1 MPLRMLFRTFHPP
14 GKDRRPVIKARLE
27 CGATFHQRH
36 VSMLM
41 LSLVGVHAAWSR
53 TFAPAH
59 RARAFVISL
68 EGRDVPQ
75 AARVLKRRAAGVH
88 LDPQAVE
95 AATKVLADEIGADF
109 STRVA
114 ARAEAAAVVP
124 EGFSLGAPT
133 EAEALS
139 TEALSA
145 ARAAAPQP
153 VAPGQLILVR
163 HGQSQWNLDNRFTG
177 WANVPLSEQGRD
189 EARQAADLLL
199 SEDIEID
206 VCYTSVLERAADT
219 AAICLDAWEAAGRK
233 RPELLARWRL
243 NERHYGASAPHPRP
257 PAPAPSRLNGRHY
270 GASTLP

>member
-1 MPLRMLFRTFHPP
+1 
-14 GKDRRPVIKARLE
+14 
-27 CGATFHQRH
+27 
-36 VSMLM
+36 M
-41 LSLVGVHAAWSR
+41 LSLVGVHAAWQSR
-53 TFAPAH
+53 TLAPAH
-59 RARAFVISL
+59 RARACVSSL

-88 LDPQAVE
+88 LDPETVA
-95 AATKVLADEIGADF
+95 AATKVLADEIGAVG
-109 STRVA
+109 STGVA
-114 ARAEAAAVVP
+114 ARAEAAAVAAP

-133 EAEALS
+133 EAEELS
-139 TEALSA
+139 TEALAA

-243 NERHYGASAPHPRP
+243 NERHYGAQPRP
-257 PAPAPSRLNGRHY
+257 PGPPNEAVQ
-270 GASTLP
+270 